1 MFRLTAPDLGIV
13 MSGGESCLVAELLG
27 LDQLQFVVGVDL
39 LDGLM
44 NEIKFVEKQFGFLQ
58 KGKDLLVGD
67 EVRLRSVLCFIVRR
81 VPVWVVFVRNPGLSD
96 GRGKWKAIVLF
107 GRLLR
112 QENMRHFAEV
122 FQRGA

>member
-1 MFRLTAPDLGIV
+1 
-13 MSGGESCLVAELLG
+13 MSAEVIPAV
-27 LDQLQFVVGVDL
+27 Q
-39 LDGLM
+39 
-44 NEIKFVEKQFGFLQ
+44 
-58 KGKDLLVGD
+58 

>member
-1 MFRLTAPDLGIV
+1 MEKLRKR
-13 MSGGESCLVAELLG
+13 MSAAVIPAV
-27 LDQLQFVVGVDL
+27 Q
-39 LDGLM
+39 
-44 NEIKFVEKQFGFLQ
+44 
-58 KGKDLLVGD
+58 